1 MQTSRLKLIFCKLEY
16 FEALLQG
23 SHQLA
28 DLLKINIPEHWTQ
41 YPELVL
47 VAYDKLRNHP
57 ELNGWFFYL
66 VIHKEDR
73 TLMGTGGFK
82 SLPDANGVVEVG
94 YEIHEDYREQGYGT
108 ELLQA
113 LIDYAF
119 AHPQVT
125 EVIAHTLDE
134 YNAAVKVL
142 QNCGLTFVGSKP
154 AADEKDPLWRWSLT
168 REVYARKLMALTEK
182 VLS

>member
-23 SHQLA
+23 SQHLA
-28 DLLKINIPEHWTQ
+28 DLLHIRIPERWTQ

-47 VAYDKLRNHP
+47 VAYDKLRNDP
-57 ELNGWFFYL
+57 ALNGWFFYL
-66 VIHKEDR
+66 VVHKEDK
-73 TLMGTGGFK
+73 TLIGTGGFK
-82 SLPDANGVVEVG
+82 SVPDANGVVEVG
-94 YEIHEDYREQGYGT
+94 YEVHEDYREQGYGS

-119 AHPQVT
+119 DHKDVSK
-125 EVIAHTLDE
+125 VIAHTLEE

-142 QNCGLTFVGSKP
+142 QKCSLSFAGEMTGE
-154 AADEKDPLWRWSLT
+154 DGPLWRWELT
-168 REVYARKLMALTEK
+168 RDVYEHNAIVPKEKAL
-182 VLS
+182 S